1 MRSLAVA
8 TALTVALLTGVSV
21 AVAGDVGAND
31 DSAKFSEDGGAALY
45 ARMAGLGLKQTV
57 IGARFVPSE
66 ALVVDLAEL
75 RAIRLLGDAGLVPRL
90 RHRATMGR

>member
-1 MRSLAVA
+1 MVIDCDNCSMQHTDACADCV
-8 TALTVALLTGVSV
+8 VSFV
-21 AVAGDVGAND
+21 I
-31 DSAKFSEDGGAALY
+31 SAD
-45 ARMAGLGLKQTV
+45 
-57 IGARFVPSE
+57 PSE